1 MEALV
6 RKLSDR
12 IKSSATA
19 ALIRHASSRPSPGG
33 STPPAAT
40 GTPGPVGGGYAPPEV
55 SVGSNA
61 SSFAPPAA
69 SSAVLNIKEPK
80 PPQQQGLRPV
90 GRSEGACAEGAKECF
105 ASLGKSLG
113 SCFLRIKI
121 CAILAVVAGWF
132 PLLIAGLISKGVLEN
147 IDKENL
153 KSAGNA
159 TQAAADDGGGGGSQM
174 RWPMIMIIVA
184 GCVGGLVLL
193 GGCEFLSPEAP
204 LH

>member
-1 MEALV
+1 MEDLV

-12 IKSSATA
+12 VKSSATA

-33 STPPAAT
+33 STPPAT
-40 GTPGPVGGGYAPPEV
+40 GTPGPVGSSYAPPAV

-69 SSAVLNIKEPK
+69 SSAMLNIKEPK
-80 PPQQQGLRPV
+80 PPQQQGLKPV
-90 GRSEGACAEGAKECF
+90 SRSEGACTKGAKECF
-105 ASLGKSLG
+105 ASLGKCLG
-113 SCFLRIKI
+113 SCFQKIKFCVI
-121 CAILAVVAGWF
+121 IAVVAGWF
-132 PLLIAGLISKGVLEN
+132 PLLIAGLVSKGVLEN
-147 IDKENL
+147 IDKENM

-159 TQAAADDGGGGGSQM
+159 TQVAADGGGGGGSQM

-193 GGCEFLSPEAP
+193 GGCEFHSPEAP